1 MRCNTPLMN
10 SWHSFSPNGRW
21 LVFSSKSRSPYTQ
34 MFLTHIDEDGRD
46 SPPILIENST
56 AANRAVNIPEFVNI
70 PPDGM
75 EAIQAPAVEYYRQ
88 FDLAFDLARKGQHE
102 AAVAAWRRVL
112 ELGTEDSKAY
122 MNLGVSLAA
131 TGRLDEA
138 MESYRKAQG
147 MDPADAEILMNYGV
161 ALAGAGRFEEAIGEY
176 RKALEINTEY
186 AEAHNNLGLALA
198 RRAKLAEAILHY
210 RKALEVN
217 PGLSAVYNNLGAAL
231 AQSGQPGEAVE
242 QFKKYVESSPDSVE
256 GNTNLVRALLQAGRA
271 PEAVSHLEGILRQ
284 HPNSASVHNSLGVAL
299 VWAQRRE
306 EAIVH
311 FQRALEIDPSLMEAR
326 QNLGDALS
334 ASPGRTAEAVAQW
347 REVLRAA
354 PNNVA
359 VLNETALVLASD
371 PDPAVRDGR
380 EAVDLAERAA
390 RLTGSR
396 EPVVLDTLAAAY
408 AEVGRFQ
415 EAVET
420 ARRALALAESQGR
433 QPLAG
438 EIRARLALYEA
449 GTPFRRRRAG

>member
-1 MRCNTPLMN
+1 
-10 SWHSFSPNGRW
+10 
-21 LVFSSKSRSPYTQ
+21 
-34 MFLTHIDEDGRD
+34 
-46 SPPILIENST
+46 
-56 AANRAVNIPEFVNI
+56 
-70 PPDGM
+70 
-75 EAIQAPAVEYYRQ
+75 
-88 FDLAFDLARKGQHE
+88 
-102 AAVAAWRRVL
+102 
-112 ELGTEDSKAY
+112 
-122 MNLGVSLAA
+122 
-131 TGRLDEA
+131 
-138 MESYRKAQG
+138 
-147 MDPADAEILMNYGV
+147 
-161 ALAGAGRFEEAIGEY
+161 
-176 RKALEINTEY
+176 
-186 AEAHNNLGLALA
+186 
-198 RRAKLAEAILHY
+198 
-210 RKALEVN
+210 
-217 PGLSAVYNNLGAAL
+217 
-231 AQSGQPGEAVE
+231 
-242 QFKKYVESSPDSVE
+242 VE

-306 EAIVH
+306 EAIGR
-311 FQRALEIDPSLMEAR
+311 FLRALEIDPSLLEAR

-334 ASPGRTAEAVAQW
+334 ASPGRTAEALAQW
-347 REVLRAA
+347 REVLRAT

-359 VLNETALVLASD
+359 VLSETALVLASD